1 MPRTVVPPV
10 RFRSTRSTRSPR
22 STRGAEPAG
31 GDSLPERLVK
41 YVPAETLAFFV
52 PIAAVLDDGN
62 RRPWLI
68 TVLVV
73 GVIGTAGYLWLA
85 ARKAGDDERPL
96 PHFYVLACVAFV
108 CWAIGTSAGVADLIG
123 LRGWRQFGRSGQERA
138 PLRRSCREVA

>member
-10 RFRSTRSTRSPR
+10 RFRGS
-22 STRGAEPAG
+22 RGRRGEPAG

-52 PIAAVLDDGN
+52 PIAAILGDD

-73 GVIGTAGYLWLA
+73 GVVGTAGYLWLA
-85 ARKAGDDERPL
+85 ARRVRDDERPL
-96 PHFYVLACVAFV
+96 PHFYVLACVAFL
-108 CWAIGTSAGVADLIG
+108 CWAIGTSAGVAG
-123 LRGWRQFGRSGQERA
+123 LVGFDGVESGVILGLAVFVVPLADDVLNRLLGR
-138 PLRRSCREVA
+138 